1 MFSKPRIPGGL
12 QSGLKKGHLSDVQ
25 KYLDAG
31 ISPNLCDKENKQ
43 SQERPLLVFAA
54 INDHVHII
62 ELLLKYGAKVDKID
76 TYGRTALSWAA
87 EYGALDA
94 LKLLIEH
101 GANINAEDKEWTT
114 PLAWVA
120 HAGTGDTQA
129 VHDYLISNGAKIE
142 MHHSFLEIL
151 KHSLAAKCNWAL
163 FRLKGKSF
171 S

>member
-1 MFSKPRIPGGL
+1 MFSKPRIPEEL
-12 QSGLKKGHLSDVQ
+12 QSALKKKYLSDIQ

-43 SQERPLLVFAA
+43 SQEKPLLVFAA
-54 INDHVHII
+54 INNYVHII
-62 ELLLKYGAKVDKID
+62 ELLLKYGTKVDKID
-76 TYGRTALSWAA
+76 THGRTALFWAA
-87 EYGALDA
+87 EYGTLDA

-101 GANINAEDKEWTT
+101 CANINTEDKEWTT

-129 VHDYLISNGAKIE
+129 VHDYLISNGAKIG
-142 MHHSFLEIL
+142 MYHLFLEIL
-151 KHSLAAKCNWAL
+151 KHSLAARCNWAL

-171 S
+171 